1 MKLKL
6 DPRLPVAAI
15 AAGTLLLAACSVD
28 APKGASANTSTTS
41 GESTSS
47 VSGAITG
54 PDSVP
59 KVDESKPLNIAFF
72 GFARANSFASATF
85 AGIKDYSSKHN
96 AKAEFFDPNFDA
108 QKQAS
113 QIQDAVTS
121 RRYNVFVVQAN
132 DGTAVMPAVEQAIS
146 AGIAVVVEFTPI
158 GTKYDTQDP
167 QVTGTITL
175 IDVPTKN
182 GQALGDMGVAA
193 CQKAA
198 ANPCKV
204 AYLEGFKS
212 LPLDNARTKAVTDVL
227 NAAKGVKVVMSV
239 EGGYTNDSGRK
250 AMQDVLQA
258 HPDVNVVIGSSQAIA
273 GAEKVAGANSKIAFI
288 GNGGSRQAVD
298 AVKAGRWFGTWCL
311 PESTSGATAA
321 ALGLAKARGANVP
334 TSNSE
339 TQLSPVKGLCT
350 ANTVTNVQGEYN
362 E

>member
-6 DPRLPVAAI
+6 DPRIPFSAM
-15 AAGTLLLAACSVD
+15 AAGTLLLTACSVQ
-28 APKGASANTSTTS
+28 APTGASANTSSGGSTTS
-41 GESTSS
+41 TS
-47 VSGAITG
+47 VSITG
-54 PDSVP
+54 PNSVP
-59 KVDESKPLNIAFF
+59 KANENKPLNIAFF

-85 AGIKDYSSKHN
+85 AGIQDYASKHN

-121 RRYNVFVVQAN
+121 KRFNVFVLQAN
-132 DGTAVMPAVEQAIS
+132 DGTAVIPAVEQAIS
-146 AGIAVVVEFTPI
+146 AGIPVVVEFTPI

-167 QVTGTITL
+167 QVAGTITL

-182 GQALGDMGVAA
+182 GKALGDMGVAA
-193 CQKAA
+193 CKKTAP
-198 ANPCKV
+198 NPCKV

-212 LPLDNARTKAVTDVL
+212 LPLDNARTKAVANVL
-227 NAAKGVKVVMSV
+227 NVAPGVKLVMSV

-273 GAEKVAGANSKIAFI
+273 GAAQVAGANSKIAFI

-298 AVKAGRWFGTWCL
+298 AVRAGRWFGTWCL
-311 PESTSGATAA
+311 PETTSGATAA

-339 TQLSPVKGLCT
+339 TLLSPIGGLCT
-350 ANTVTNVQGEYN
+350 ASTVANVQGEYN